1 MPDQPLP
8 DEAVPDEAVPDQPV
22 PDQAVPTL
30 APEPDP
36 AKVRRV
42 ARIVTRSL
50 AVVVVLL
57 ALGSVGLYFAVRAPT
72 GSLNSFLLDL
82 RARRDAHAWTQLCRA
97 DQHEVSQAEFV
108 AAWRDQRAKYGAVID
123 TIDAFTFEPF
133 GTTRHLHYQLSF
145 RNAKVQTNTYPVDA
159 VREDGQWKVCGFFTL
174 SRNPDKPGPLSGFE
188 NW

>member
-1 MPDQPLP
+1 MSDSSSAP
-8 DEAVPDEAVPDQPV
+8 ATVPDPTVPDQQLP
-22 PDQAVPTL
+22 AL

-36 AKVRRV
+36 AKVRRIS
-42 ARIVTRSL
+42 RIVIRSL
-50 AVVVVLL
+50 AVVAALL

-72 GSLNSFLLDL
+72 GSLNSFLFDL

-97 DQHEVSQAEFV
+97 DQREVSQDEFV
-108 AAWRDQRAKYGAVID
+108 AAWREQRAKYGAVID

-133 GTTRHLHYQLSF
+133 GTTRHLHYRLSF
-145 RNAKVQTNTYPVDA
+145 RNDTVQANTYPVDA
-159 VREDGQWKVCGFFTL
+159 VREGGQWKVCGFFTL